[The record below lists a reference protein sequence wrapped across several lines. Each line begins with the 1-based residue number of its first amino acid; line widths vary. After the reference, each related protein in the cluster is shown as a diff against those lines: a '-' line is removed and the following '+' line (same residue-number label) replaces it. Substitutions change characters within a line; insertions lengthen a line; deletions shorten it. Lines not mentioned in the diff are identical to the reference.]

1 LGARVQIVFQMRY
14 SYVGQSGWKS
24 AVKADPGLLLAKD
37 RLDHRRYMAEK
48 VAVVSLKAQEDPDF
62 KLVVLSADAMREAER
77 VRMKELFYD
86 NLGEDRVALRF
97 EPPGSASQTLVSITK
112 ALYGRRG
119 LRTQVVLDD
128 DDALSTDDVGRLRKE
143 ARMAWR
149 IRPSDEDY
157 MFLSFPRGISLVIE
171 DQTAGFTIET
181 FRLPIWS

>member
-1 LGARVQIVFQMRY
+1 M
-14 SYVGQSGWKS
+14 
-24 AVKADPGLLLAKD
+24 
-37 RLDHRRYMAEK
+37 
-48 VAVVSLKAQEDPDF
+48 
-62 KLVVLSADAMREAER
+62 VLSADAMREAER

-97 EPPGSASQTLVSITK
+97 VPSGARLRPWYPSPR
-112 ALYGRRG
+112 RRG
-119 LRTQVVLDD
+119 LRVQVVLDD

-181 FRLPIWS
+181 FRLLIWS